1 MYKTLGS
8 DFIFFRNVKAPD
20 NKYVAKLHVKKPDN
34 KVLLQPLTL
43 MGKLSKLVP
52 MNYTSHWERVKA
64 ICTYNLNVKN
74 KKCVHQISS
83 IMDHFDTKHWLT
95 NTLDM
100 ISSPWA
106 GWSDLEYYLTTQQNA
121 WNRTSYFAW
130 FPTNKEKQNENPEN
144 VGRTSLPFRGLEKE
158 KSQNRSQNK
167 ELLFNK

>member
-1 MYKTLGS
+1 
-8 DFIFFRNVKAPD
+8 
-20 NKYVAKLHVKKPDN
+20 
-34 KVLLQPLTL
+34 
-43 MGKLSKLVP
+43 

-121 WNRTSYFAW
+121 WNPTSYFAW

-158 KSQNRSQNK
+158 KSQYRSQKK